1 MKNEQ
6 YKLTDTEKNAI
17 LFALLKQEIGYKKA
31 SDLYDAALEHFS
43 PIKYAVQK
51 ARNDI
56 EKR

>member
-31 SDLYDAALEHFS
+31 SDLYDAALKHFS
-43 PIKYAVQK
+43 PIEYAVKK